1 MLFFSFLQSMECP
14 TIYINATVNEERSVK
29 DFEKEIEEYRVEI
42 ILSEQAVVM

>member
-1 MLFFSFLQSMECP
+1 MECP